1 VPYHLRKGF
10 GMPTYED
17 RDAMYAYYF
26 YRLIQ
31 RTNNTV
37 IVYNSITDGISSS
50 EKSRFLYQL
59 IYDSDFQVE
68 EVNLSFNFKGTTNE
82 SISIPSGPKYV
93 QKLASMYSES
103 KLSPSAIN
111 TWLECKLKFYFKY
124 LAGIKEKEELK
135 EEIDAVLFG
144 NLFHYAIEKL
154 YQPFVGKMVE
164 DHALKLLAAD
174 KRKIEQTVREAVA
187 VKYFQMKPEE
197 ATNLKLSGQSIL
209 IAAHIQ
215 EYLVQLLNNDRK
227 FTPFEIVALEKDY
240 IGEYEVM
247 SGEQIYKIRVG
258 GIVDRIDRTA
268 EGLRV
273 VDYKTGRNLKLDF
286 KEWSHLIDRN
296 YKDRRKEIFQTL
308 IYSDILVRSEVK
320 EPILPIIYKLDNLF
334 DEEFEPSVIFQ
345 NEKLIYKQVQAE
357 FRETF
362 SSVLSEIFNPETI
375 YDQVKDSA
383 KCSYCPYNKIC
394 RR

>member
-1 VPYHLRKGF
+1 
-10 GMPTYED
+10 
-17 RDAMYAYYF
+17 
-26 YRLIQ
+26 
-31 RTNNTV
+31 
-37 IVYNSITDGISSS
+37 
-50 EKSRFLYQL
+50 
-59 IYDSDFQVE
+59 
-68 EVNLSFNFKGTTNE
+68 
-82 SISIPSGPKYV
+82 
-93 QKLASMYSES
+93 MYSES

-154 YQPFVGKMVE
+154 YQPFVGKTVE

-187 VKYFQMKPEE
+187 VKYFQMTPEE
-197 ATNLKLSGQSIL
+197 ATKMKLSGQSIL

-240 IGEYEVM
+240 IGEYEVQL
-247 SGEQIYKIRVG
+247 GEQIYKIRVG

-268 EGLRV
+268 VGLRI

-308 IYSDILVRSEVK
+308 IYSDILVRSEIK